1 MLRAKRTK
9 KWRYDIS
16 ERSEVCN
23 WNFQYFILNETNIKK
38 SLEYVSFVAYKKNL
52 RVTKISDEPCL
63 EFTQGAS
70 FLWDTSLV
78 VDTINKKTKFKH
90 V

>member
-16 ERSEVCN
+16 ERSEVYN
-23 WNFQYFILNETNIKK
+23 WNFKYFILNETNIKK
-38 SLEYVSFVAYKKNL
+38 SLEYVSFLAYKKNL

-63 EFTQGAS
+63 EFTQGSS

-78 VDTINKKTKFKH
+78 VDKINEKT
-90 V
+90 

>member
-1 MLRAKRTK
+1 M
-9 KWRYDIS
+9 
-16 ERSEVCN
+16 CN